1 MTRRP
6 PRSRLRILGVATALA
21 ALGLVVLAGSASADS
36 GLRPIFPDPVSPNGR
51 NIFNLYVGISPVAI
65 AVFLVVEILLL
76 VAILKFRRSKRPP
89 GFIPPQFHGST
100 ILEVVWTLIPLV
112 IVLVIAGVS
121 MVELTNDFQA
131 SADTF
136 KYDEEI
142 TVTGYQFGWQYDY
155 RNSGVTL
162 KVDGVSTGEVAP
174 LVVPTGK
181 TVRLRFQGRD
191 VIHSWWVPAI
201 SGKTDAVP
209 GYANYSWLKIDQAGS
224 WRGECAELCGAGHS
238 TMQIIVQAVDQ
249 AAFDQWV
256 AKQKAAA
263 SQPSPS
269 PSPSPSR

>member
-1 MTRRP
+1 MIRRL
-6 PRSRLRILGVATALA
+6 PRARLRILGVATALA
-21 ALGLVVLAGSASADS
+21 ILGPVLLAGSASADS
-36 GLRPIFPDPVSPNGR
+36 GLRPIFPDPVSPNGT
-51 NIFNLYVGISPVAI
+51 NIFNLYLLISPIAI
-65 AVFLVVEILLL
+65 GVFVVVEILLL
-76 VAILKFRRSKRPP
+76 VAIVKFRRAKRPL

-100 ILEVVWTLIPLV
+100 VLEVVWTLVPLA
-112 IVLVIAGVS
+112 IVLAIAGVS
-121 MVELTNDFQA
+121 MVELAKDFQA

-136 KYDEEI
+136 QYDDEI

-155 RNSGVTL
+155 RNDGITL
-162 KVDGVSTGEVAP
+162 KVDGVTTGDVAP

-181 TVRLRFQGRD
+181 TIRLRFQGRD

-209 GYANYSWLKIDQAGS
+209 GYDNFSWLKISRPGT
-224 WRGECAELCGAGHS
+224 WRGECAELCGVGHA
-238 TMQIIVQAVDQ
+238 TMQIRVQAVDQ